1 MEQVTSTTSAREVAF
16 ELARWYHELAKACV
30 EAAEQHLTLSED
42 SSPEDFDKALAIND
56 VISIRMATV
65 QSVERNFRSEF
76 PGAYIDHQVERIL
89 SLETPEA
96 AD

>member
-1 MEQVTSTTSAREVAF
+1 MEQVTSTVSPREMAF

-30 EAAEQHLTLSED
+30 EAAEQHMNLSEE
-42 SSPEDFDKALAIND
+42 SSPEDFEKAIAISD

-76 PGAYIDHQVERIL
+76 PRAYIDHQVERIL

-96 AD
+96 S